1 MTGVARKGDTS
12 DHGLGGINDGAVVSS
27 VVVNGQFIA
36 IGGGSDTQA
45 GAENDDLYVPS
56 PENNGVPI
64 HPQGCG
70 TGPDPIAV
78 PGPITGSPNV
88 FAGANATPVH
98 RLGDRRGCG
107 AETNVGSLNVF
118 ANEPGTLIAPGA
130 TVEDPIEGPL
140 SPVNFSY
147 PISEMI
153 MFAGSNIIYTRSDEW
168 EFIQGIEDLSE
179 YGTSLVPELI
189 GGAGTGTL
197 DIDRARKSP
206 ASDSVPDDSNSETVL
221 GGIIIRGFPSFGN
234 ISADQVGI
242 IQGTPTQSNLSFHF
256 IEEEIGTPPTIYYR
270 PNIQPTS
277 MTVENESGSASLDLS
292 IVVLP
297 GPEILPFIR

>member
-12 DHGLGGINDGAVVSS
+12 DHGRGEIKEPALVLNVF
-27 VVVNGQFIA
+27 VNGDEIA
-36 IGGGSDTQA
+36 IGGGSDTAA
-45 GAENDDLYVPS
+45 GAEDDDLYEQSTTNTPPV
-56 PENNGVPI
+56 

-70 TGPDPIAV
+70 TDDIPDEIGV

-88 FAGANATPVH
+88 FAGVNATPVH

-153 MFAGSNIIYTRSDEW
+153 MFVGSNIIYTRSDEW
-168 EFIQGIEDLSE
+168 EFIQGIEDLSA

-189 GGAGTGTL
+189 GGTGTGTF

-206 ASDSVPDDSNSETVL
+206 VSEIDDSNSETVL

-234 ISADQVGI
+234 ISADQAGI

>member
-12 DHGLGGINDGAVVSS
+12 DHGFGEIKEPALVLNVF
-27 VVVNGQFIA
+27 VNGNEIA

-45 GAENDDLYVPS
+45 GANDDALYVPS
-56 PENNGVPI
+56 TPNSGPI

-70 TGPDPIAV
+70 TDNIPDPIAV
-78 PGPITGSPNV
+78 PGPVTGSPNV

-118 ANEPGTLIAPGA
+118 ANDPGTLIAPGA
-130 TVEDPIEGPL
+130 TVQDPIEGPL

-153 MFAGSNIIYTRSDEW
+153 MFVGSNIIYTRSGEW
-168 EFIQGIEDLSE
+168 EFIEGIENLSV

-197 DIDRARKSP
+197 DIDLATRTQVNEN
-206 ASDSVPDDSNSETVL
+206 DNTNSETVL
-221 GGIIIRGFPSFGN
+221 GGLIIRGFPSFGN
-234 ISADQVGI
+234 ISADEAGI

-256 IEEEIGTPPTIYYR
+256 IEENIGTPPTIYYR
-270 PNIQPTS
+270 PNIKPTS
-277 MTVENESGSASLDLS
+277 MTVKNESGSASLDLS